1 MAQVPIRFRMP
12 GHLRPAFLRAAAACL
27 LLGAAAP
34 LGAQDA
40 APDLRTEVPAG
51 GETERYL
58 RALQTA
64 GAAPLYPWTLRGFS
78 PAELEVIVPADA
90 DHPWAAR
97 LPAAPADSAR
107 DSTRSIR
114 ARLLRPRMDAVFN
127 SAYPQG
133 ENDGPV
139 WAGRGMTVSAAAG
152 VQLRVG
158 ALSARLEPLVFWAE
172 NRDFDLVPLADSIRF
187 QDGRTPGIVDLPQRF
202 GEGSF
207 ARVDPGESWVR
218 VDARGVALGASTAT
232 QVWGPA
238 LDQPLVLGANAAGFP
253 HVFLG
258 TSRPWNVWI
267 GRLHARIL
275 WGSLGQS
282 EYSPMRGHGSRRFM
296 SGVLGTFQPR
306 GLDGLEVGV
315 ARFFH
320 DPWPR
325 GGLSGEQ
332 LVRPVESFFKVSLD
346 RRDEPGGPVGVENQ
360 LSSVFARWVLPRAGL
375 EIFGEYMRD
384 DHSWDAL
391 DALLEPER
399 SRGYL
404 VGGRKAWLR
413 GERMTALRA
422 EWLTT
427 QQTHVVQAAY
437 TGLVYRHSI
446 LRQGHTS
453 GGQLLAS
460 PAAFGGGGSVVAL
473 ERWSPRGRWSVDWT
487 RARVFGPYP
496 RGINIPREVDVVH
509 SLGGEAVLF
518 GGRADLVAR
527 LRGSLELNRQFRDDA
542 FNVHAGLGLR
552 LAL

>member
-1 MAQVPIRFRMP
+1 MP
-12 GHLRPAFLRAAAACL
+12 GHPRPAFLRAAAACL

-34 LGAQDA
+34 LGAQA

-78 PAELEVIVPADA
+78 PAELEVIVPADG

-97 LPAAPADSAR
+97 LPAAPADSAQDAAPSLR
-107 DSTRSIR
+107 MG
-114 ARLLRPRMDAVFN
+114 LLRPRMDAVFN

-139 WAGRGMTVSAAAG
+139 WAGRGMTLSAAAG

-158 ALSARLEPLVFWAE
+158 ALSARLEPLVFWTE

-187 QDGRTPGIVDLPQRF
+187 RDARTPRTVDLPQRF
-202 GEGSF
+202 GDGSF

-218 VDARGVALGASTAT
+218 VDARGVAVGASTAT

-238 LDQPLVLGANAAGFP
+238 TDQPLVLGANAAGFP

-258 TSRPWNVWI
+258 TSRPWNVGI

-282 EYSPMRGHGSRRFM
+282 AYSPMQGHGSRRFM

-306 GLDGLEVGV
+306 GLDGLEVGI

-320 DPWPR
+320 DPWPH
-325 GGLSGEQ
+325 GGLGSKQ
-332 LVRPVESFFKVSLD
+332 LFRPVESFFKVSL
-346 RRDEPGGPVGVENQ
+346 RGRDEPGGTVGTENQ
-360 LSSVFARWVLPRAGL
+360 LASIFARWVLPRAGV
-375 EIFGEYMRD
+375 EVYGEYMRD
-384 DHSWDAL
+384 DYNWDVL

-404 VGGRKAWLR
+404 VGGRKVWLR
-413 GERMTALRA
+413 GPRMTALRA
-422 EWLTT
+422 EWVAT
-427 QQTHVVQAAY
+427 QQAHIVQAQY
-437 TGLVYRHSI
+437 T
-446 LRQGHTS
+446 
-453 GGQLLAS
+453 
-460 PAAFGGGGSVVAL
+460 
-473 ERWSPRGRWSVDWT
+473 
-487 RARVFGPYP
+487 
-496 RGINIPREVDVVH
+496 
-509 SLGGEAVLF
+509 
-518 GGRADLVAR
+518 
-527 LRGSLELNRQFRDDA
+527 
-542 FNVHAGLGLR
+542 
-552 LAL
+552 